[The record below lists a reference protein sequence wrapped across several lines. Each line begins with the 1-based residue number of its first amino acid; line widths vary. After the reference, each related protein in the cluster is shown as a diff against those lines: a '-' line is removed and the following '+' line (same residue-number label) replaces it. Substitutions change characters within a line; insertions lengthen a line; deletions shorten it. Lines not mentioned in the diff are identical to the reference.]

1 MASPNRLQITRTV
14 WLLSW
19 ISLCT
24 DLASEMI
31 YPILPLYLESIG
43 FSVAGIG
50 LLEGIAQ
57 ATAGLCKGWFGH
69 WSDLRRQR
77 TPFVRTGYLLSALAK
92 PMMAIWASP
101 VWVLLARTLD
111 RLGKG
116 IRTGA
121 RDALLASEASPQTR
135 GRIFGLHRGMD
146 TLGAAIGPGLALW
159 FLWSHPAQYR
169 SLFLLAFLPGLA
181 AIALTWLLR
190 EKQARHSGPVSMPGF
205 FHFLRYWKE
214 SNPAYRRLVAGLL
227 AFALVN
233 SSDLFLLLL
242 LKSRGLSDAALIG
255 WYIFYNLVYALAAF
269 PLGGVADRWGLRPTF
284 SGGLLLFAAV
294 YAGFASASETWHFGV
309 LFLLYGIYAAAT
321 EGVVK
326 AWISNLSKAKDR
338 GRAIGAYEGL
348 RSVATLLASA
358 GAGLVWQQFGPETLF
373 FLTAG
378 IVLTIAIYLSSIR
391 LPGFV
396 PDEK

>member
-92 PMMAIWASP
+92 PMMAIWANP

-135 GRIFGLHRGMD
+135 GRIFGLH
-146 TLGAAIGPGLALW
+146 
-159 FLWSHPAQYR
+159 
-169 SLFLLAFLPGLA
+169 
-181 AIALTWLLR
+181 
-190 EKQARHSGPVSMPGF
+190 
-205 FHFLRYWKE
+205 
-214 SNPAYRRLVAGLL
+214 
-227 AFALVN
+227 
-233 SSDLFLLLL
+233 
-242 LKSRGLSDAALIG
+242 
-255 WYIFYNLVYALAAF
+255 
-269 PLGGVADRWGLRPTF
+269 
-284 SGGLLLFAAV
+284 
-294 YAGFASASETWHFGV
+294 
-309 LFLLYGIYAAAT
+309 
-321 EGVVK
+321 
-326 AWISNLSKAKDR
+326 
-338 GRAIGAYEGL
+338 
-348 RSVATLLASA
+348 
-358 GAGLVWQQFGPETLF
+358 
-373 FLTAG
+373 
-378 IVLTIAIYLSSIR
+378 
-391 LPGFV
+391 
-396 PDEK
+396 